1 MPLSFSADSRRRLQ
15 TSPLPAG
22 QLVDCALLDC
32 YRSPSVM
39 PHVPNHPSAIK
50 RHRRSLKRRVRNRAV
65 KSHVHSAV
73 KSAQETLS
81 GGNLEQGT
89 KALQE
94 AMKVLGKA
102 ATKGV
107 IHRNTASRRLSRLS
121 ARIKALPAKA

>member
-1 MPLSFSADSRRRLQ
+1 
-15 TSPLPAG
+15 
-22 QLVDCALLDC
+22 
-32 YRSPSVM
+32 M

-50 RHRRSLKRRVRNRAV
+50 RHRRSLKRKVRNRAV

-73 KSAQETLS
+73 KSAQEAL
-81 GGNLEQGT
+81 GGGDPEQAG

-107 IHRNTASRRLSRLS
+107 IHRNTASRKVSRL
-121 ARIKALPAKA
+121 ARQLNRVKAQATG